1 MMLGR
6 VVPVFFAFVLLTSLI
21 AAGQQRDR
29 QGQQAGAAA
38 SATPAAT
45 GEGAARPAEPRR
57 EVREA
62 PEAPPVVTHHEM
74 HVGGKTL
81 RYTATAGM
89 MPLKNTDTGEVE
101 AHIFYIAYTLD
112 GQSTQHRPLTFSFN
126 GGPGSASVWLHLG
139 AIGPKRVPM
148 QPDGMMPPPPFRLID
163 NEYTWLD
170 QTDLVFI
177 DPVGT
182 GYSRAVKRDQTKKF
196 LGLRGD
202 IESVGEFIRLY
213 LGRYERWSS
222 PLFLVGESYGTTRAA
237 GLSGYLVERGIAFNG
252 IMLISSILNFQTTEF
267 SPGND
272 LPYILFLPSYASAA
286 WYHKKLGPE
295 FEQNFDKLHSEV
307 EQWAAGPYAD
317 ALAKGDRLTP
327 QERQDVIDHLARYT
341 GLSKT
346 YIDLSNLRIDES
358 HFTKELLRD
367 KRLTV
372 GRLDSR
378 FTGTSRSAVAET
390 ATFDPSMSAIRPP
403 YTAMFNQYIR
413 SELGYKSDLEYYI
426 LGGGFRF
433 DEWDWG
439 IQRGGFPDTARALK
453 DAFDKN
459 PFMKLFV
466 GSGYFDLATPYFA
479 TQYTLN
485 HMNLD
490 QAQHAKVSLG
500 FYGAGHMMY
509 IQDSS
514 LGELKKDVGAFIE
527 KALK

>member
-1 MMLGR
+1 MMLR
-6 VVPVFFAFVLLTSLI
+6 RTSSLLITAIFLFSI
-21 AAGQQRDR
+21 DAVGQQRNR
-29 QGQQAGAAA
+29 GERPPAPAPAA
-38 SATPAAT
+38 SPSEQAAKS
-45 GEGAARPAEPRR
+45 GAPAEPKK
-57 EVREA
+57 EQ
-62 PEAPPVVTHHEM
+62 PEPPPIVTHHEI
-74 HVGGKTL
+74 HAGGKTL
-81 RYTATAGM
+81 KYTATTGM
-89 MPLKNTDTGEVE
+89 MPLKNNDTGDVE

-112 GQSTQHRPLTFSFN
+112 GQSAEHRPLTFSFN
-126 GGPGSASVWLHLG
+126 GGPGSASVWLHMG
-139 AIGPKRVPM
+139 AIGPKRVRM
-148 QPDGMMPPPPFRLID
+148 QPDGMMPPPPYQLVD
-163 NEYTWLD
+163 NEFTWLD

-182 GYSRAVKRDQTKKF
+182 GYSRAVKRDQTRKF

-213 LGRYERWSS
+213 LGRSERWAS
-222 PLFLVGESYGTTRAA
+222 PLFMVGESYGTTRAA
-237 GLSGYLVERGIAFNG
+237 GLSGYLVEHGIAFNG
-252 IMLISSILNFQTTEF
+252 IMLISSILNFQTTDG

-272 LPYILFLPSYASAA
+272 LPFVLFLPTYSCAA

-295 FEQNFDKLHSEV
+295 FQQNFDKLRSEV

-341 GLSKT
+341 GLNKT
-346 YIDLSNLRIDES
+346 YIDQSNLRIEES

-367 KRLTV
+367 KRETI

-378 FTGTSRSAVAET
+378 FTGTSRSAIDET
-390 ATFDPSMSAIRPP
+390 ASFDPSMTAIRPP
-403 YTAMFNQYIR
+403 YTAMFNQYVR
-413 SELGYKSDLEYYI
+413 TELGYKSDLEYYI

-439 IQRGGFPDTARALK
+439 IFRGGFPDTAQSLK

-466 GSGYFDLATPYFA
+466 GSGYYDLATPYFA

-485 HMNLD
+485 HMSLD
-490 QAQHAKVSLG
+490 TAQHSRVSLG
-500 FYGAGHMMY
+500 YYGAGHMMY

-514 LGELKKDVGAFIE
+514 LGELKKDVGAFMTN
-527 KALK
+527 ALK

>member
-1 MMLGR
+1 MRLR
-6 VVPVFFAFVLLTSLI
+6 RHLPAFICLIVLFCVC
-21 AAGQQRDR
+21 
-29 QGQQAGAAA
+29 AAA
-38 SATPAAT
+38 QRRNPDAQPTPAPTQEQAPKP
-45 GEGAARPAEPRR
+45 AAPEPKK
-57 EVREA
+57 EA
-62 PEAPPVVTHHEM
+62 PEQPPVVTHHEI

-81 RYTATAGM
+81 RYTATTGM
-89 MPLKNTDTGEVE
+89 MPLRNNDTGEVE
-101 AHIFYIAYTLD
+101 AHIFFMAYTLD
-112 GQSTQHRPLTFSFN
+112 GQTSEHRPLTFSFN

-139 AIGPKRVPM
+139 AIGPKRVRM
-148 QPDGMMPPPPFRLID
+148 QPNGMMPAPPYQLVD

-182 GYSRAVKRDQTKKF
+182 GYSRAVKRDQTRKF

-237 GLSGYLVERGIAFNG
+237 GLSGYLVEHGIAFNG
-252 IMLISSILNFQTTEF
+252 IMLISSI
-267 SPGND
+267 
-272 LPYILFLPSYASAA
+272 
-286 WYHKKLGPE
+286 
-295 FEQNFDKLHSEV
+295 
-307 EQWAAGPYAD
+307 
-317 ALAKGDRLTP
+317 KGDRLTP
-327 QERQDVIDHLARYT
+327 QERQEVIDHLARYT

-346 YIDLSNLRIDES
+346 YIDESNLRIEES

-367 KRLTV
+367 QRKTI

-378 FTGTSRSAVAET
+378 FTGTSRSDISET

-413 SELGYKSDLEYYI
+413 TELGYKSDLEYYI
-426 LGGGFRF
+426 LGGGFRY

-439 IQRGGFPDTARALK
+439 VQRGGFPDTAQSLK

-459 PFMKLFV
+459 PYMKLFV
-466 GSGYFDLATPYFA
+466 GSGYYDLATPYFA

-490 QAQHAKVSLG
+490 ADQHKRVSLG
-500 FYGAGHMMY
+500 YYGAGHMMY
-509 IQDSS
+509 IQDESIA
-514 LGELKKDVGAFIE
+514 LLKKDVSAFMGN
-527 KALK
+527 ALK